1 MALLQSIMPIFRLLR
16 FVALFTLVTTCLA
29 PLLPAQTTGATFGDV
44 IKLGGTPSDVVLDE
58 SRGRLYLVNS
68 AANRVDVYSYVEK
81 RVLGSIP
88 VGVLPFAA
96 AMSMDSSHLYVTNNS
111 SSTLTAIDLGNGI
124 GSVTASVTLP
134 AKPEGVEVGNDG
146 RVLISTQG
154 TGTNTANPQNVLLI
168 YDPSQSAAAQVQSVT
183 FPPPPTTPVTIS
195 PLTTTR
201 PTTTFRGKLLRT
213 PDGRLIVGVNNINAN
228 QNTVVYIYE
237 VASGTVLR
245 SRASVGQS
253 TALSMSP
260 DGSRFMAGF
269 TMFDT
274 ATLAVQGQMSNQ
286 NAPFSFATAFNTT
299 ANFGGSIFSQDGST
313 LYAAYNVA
321 SGNPLP
327 RPNASTLLVSDP
339 TNLSIRLGIKVPES
353 IVARL
358 VATSDG
364 ANAWASSESGLVHLP
379 LSTLYDYPILVPD
392 QNVVFLAQDDCNRGI
407 ATAAVKVNNIGK
419 GKMTFSVPTT
429 GTALAASVD
438 TGLAPATMTLTM
450 DPGRIAN
457 NRQAG
462 TNLYNGNNGTPL
474 AINLAS
480 PEAINIPNTIL
491 VYMNYRQ
498 SDQRGQVFPV
508 AVTPNGNNAQGL
520 KDLVLDERRNRL
532 YISNSGKNQIEVF
545 DTVNQQFLNPLPG
558 GQFPNQM
565 ALGTDGDSLYVANT
579 GGESVQLLDLN
590 SGTIAGAVTFP
601 PIPRAATSTANY
613 AVQAMANG
621 LSGLQLV
628 MSNGTQWQ
636 VIGKTAV
643 PRQAS
648 SVINNNVSTTQTA
661 LSSPV
666 TMVSTPDYTAAL
678 VLAGNGNTYLY
689 DALADTFTSSRQL
702 YTGAIQSYFG
712 PLAAAPGGAYYLL
725 NGLIINGS
733 LTVLGGTT
741 TPGSTTV
748 SGGGGGPPVVSV
760 VSTGNRN
767 IAAVAQVDANR
778 FVRLTTPVRQN
789 LTSATSDDPRTT
801 LTLVDLVAGSEQLV
815 GVVPENPIFSVF
827 GTARVNVSPRQM
839 AVDSKGYVY
848 MLTLSGL
855 TVVPMTIGS
864 DTTPTLNNQQPIV
877 NATDGTQVLQ
887 PGAFITING
896 QSLAST
902 AAPVGLTAP
911 TRLGG
916 TCVTFSDIAI
926 PLLRTSP
933 TQISA
938 QLPPDLR
945 PGLYVAQVRSLANAQ
960 QSTPV
965 IVTVVASQ

>member
-1 MALLQSIMPIFRLLR
+1 MPPSRRLKFVLGFALLAACVHWP
-16 FVALFTLVTTCLA
+16 AH
-29 PLLPAQTTGATFGDV
+29 AQTTGATFGDV

-68 AANRVDVYSYVEK
+68 AANRVDVYSYLEK
-81 RVLGSIP
+81 RILGSIP

-96 AMSMDSSHLYVTNNS
+96 AMSMDSAFLYVTNNS
-111 SSTLTAIDLGNGI
+111 SSTLSVIDLGSGI
-124 GSVTASVTLP
+124 GSISASVTLP
-134 AKPEGVEVGNDG
+134 AKPEGVEAGNDG

-168 YDPSQSAAAQVQSVT
+168 YDRSQGAAAQIQSVT
-183 FPPPPTTPVTIS
+183 FPPPPTTPITIS

-201 PTTTFRGKLLRT
+201 PVTTFRGKLLRT

-228 QNTVVYIYE
+228 QNTVVYVYE

-274 ATLAVQGQMSNQ
+274 ATLGVVGQMNNQ
-286 NAPFSFATAFNTT
+286 NAPFAFGTAFNTT

-313 LYAAYNVA
+313 MYAAYNVA
-321 SGNPLP
+321 SGTPLP
-327 RPNASTLLVSDP
+327 RPNASTLLISDP
-339 TNLSIRLGIKVPES
+339 SNLKIKLGIKVPES
-353 IVARL
+353 IVAKL
-358 VATSDG
+358 VATADG

-379 LSTLYDYPILVPD
+379 LSTLFDYPILVPD

-407 ATAAVKVNNIGK
+407 ATATVKVNNIGK

-480 PEAINIPNTIL
+480 PEAINIPNSIL

-508 AVTPNGNNAQGL
+508 SVTPNGNNAQGL
-520 KDLVLDERRNRL
+520 KDLVLDEKRSRL
-532 YISNSGKNQIEVF
+532 YISNAGKNQIEVF
-545 DTVNQQFLNPLPG
+545 DTANQQFLNPLPG

-565 ALGTDGDSLYVANT
+565 ALGTDGDTLYVANT
-579 GGESVQLLDLN
+579 GGESVQLVDLN
-590 SGTIAGAVTFP
+590 SGTIAGSVTFP

-636 VIGKTAV
+636 VIGNTAV

-661 LSSPV
+661 LPSPV

-689 DALADTFTSSRQL
+689 DALADTYTSSRQL

-748 SGGGGGPPVVSV
+748 SFGGPGGFTVSV

-767 IAAVAQVDANR
+767 IAAVAQVDSNR

-789 LTSATSDDPRTT
+789 LTSNTSDDPRTT

-827 GTARVNVSPRQM
+827 GTNRVNIAPRQM
-839 AVDSKGYVY
+839 AADSKGTVY
-848 MLTLSGL
+848 ILTLSGL

-864 DTTPTLNNQQPIV
+864 NTTPTLNNQQPIM
-877 NATDGTQVLQ
+877 NATDGTTVLQ
-887 PGAFITING
+887 PGGFITING
-896 QSLAST
+896 QNLASL

-916 TCVTFSDIAI
+916 SCVTFSDIAI

-933 TQISA
+933 NQISA

-965 IVTVVASQ
+965 VVTVAASQQ